1 MSSKIR
7 KSRAFLALASFAA
20 LASTLVGCSADSN
33 EGQSLVVYSG
43 RSEEFI
49 APFFAEFTKKTG
61 IQLDVRYGDS
71 AALAAQIL
79 EEGENSPADLF
90 LSQDAGSLGAVSAAG
105 LLSSLKQELLQ
116 KVASKYQSTNKDW
129 IGITGRARVFVYSP
143 DRVSVLPKS
152 IDDLLASEWKSRLA
166 IAPTNSSFQAFI
178 SALIQNRGDA
188 AAEQWLRGLMKN
200 EPELFE
206 KNSQIVEAV
215 DAGEID
221 LGLVNH
227 YYLWEVAQELGRDLN
242 AEIEFFQ
249 PGDLG
254 NLVNVS
260 GAGILNT
267 AKNSEG
273 AQELIAYL
281 LEEGTQ
287 AKFVSDTHEYSIV
300 NPSLTPEDLPAL
312 TAIKSPAIDLSTLAD
327 LKRTQ
332 ELLIRVGLL

>member
-1 MSSKIR
+1 
-7 KSRAFLALASFAA
+7 
-20 LASTLVGCSADSN
+20 
-33 EGQSLVVYSG
+33 
-43 RSEEFI
+43 
-49 APFFAEFTKKTG
+49 
-61 IQLDVRYGDS
+61 
-71 AALAAQIL
+71 
-79 EEGENSPADLF
+79 SPADLF

-312 TAIKSPAIDLSTLAD
+312 TSIKSPAIDLSTLAD

>member
-1 MSSKIR
+1 MGSKLS
-7 KSRAFLALASFAA
+7 KSRTILAIAGFAA
-20 LASTLVGCSADSN
+20 IASTLVGCSSDSS

-49 APFFAEFTKKTG
+49 APFFSEFTEQTG
-61 IQLDVRYGDS
+61 IQVDVRYGDS

-90 LSQDAGSLGAVSAAG
+90 LAQDAGSLGAVSAAG
-105 LLSSLKQELLQ
+105 LLRPLEQSILG
-116 KVASKYQSTNKDW
+116 KVETKYQSVNQDW

-143 DRVSVLPKS
+143 ERVDALPKS
-152 IDDLLASEWKSRLA
+152 IEDLLDSQWKGRLA
-166 IAPTNSSFQAFI
+166 IAPTNASFQAFI
-178 SALIQNRGDA
+178 TALIQSRGDA
-188 AAEQWLRGLMKN
+188 ATEQWLTGLMKN
-200 EPELFE
+200 EPKFYE
-206 KNSQIVEAV
+206 KNAQIVEAV

-227 YYLWEVAQELGRDLN
+227 YYLWEVAQELGRELKAAID
-242 AEIEFFQ
+242 FFQ

-260 GAGILNT
+260 GAGIFNT

-273 AQELIAYL
+273 AQKLLEYL
-281 LEEGTQ
+281 LSEKTQ
-287 AKFVSDTHEYSIV
+287 AKFVSETHEYSIV
-300 NPSLTPEDLPAL
+300 NPTLTPADLPAL
-312 TAIKSPAIDLSTLAD
+312 SAIKSPAVDLSTLAD

-332 ELLIRVGLL
+332 DLLIRVGLL

>member
-1 MSSKIR
+1 
-7 KSRAFLALASFAA
+7 
-20 LASTLVGCSADSN
+20 
-33 EGQSLVVYSG
+33 
-43 RSEEFI
+43 
-49 APFFAEFTKKTG
+49 
-61 IQLDVRYGDS
+61 
-71 AALAAQIL
+71 
-79 EEGENSPADLF
+79 
-90 LSQDAGSLGAVSAAG
+90 
-105 LLSSLKQELLQ
+105 
-116 KVASKYQSTNKDW
+116 
-129 IGITGRARVFVYSP
+129 
-143 DRVSVLPKS
+143 
-152 IDDLLASEWKSRLA
+152 IDDLLAAEWKGRLA

-178 SALIQNRGDA
+178 SALIQSRGDA
-188 AAEQWLRGLMKN
+188 AAEQWLNGLMKN
-200 EPELFE
+200 EPKLYE

-242 AEIEFFQ
+242 AAIEFFQ

-254 NLVNVS
+254 NLINVS

-273 AQELIAYL
+273 AQKLIAYL

-312 TAIKSPAIDLSTLAD
+312 AAIKSPAVDLSTLAD

-332 ELLIRVGLL
+332 DLLIRLGLL